1 MRFIAVLIITTG
13 SLVFWFNACQTIA
26 LRLWGVETKA
36 QVFAASAISARRSTV
51 FAKYEFTTAD
61 KTLAHGSFLG
71 TRKASGHSVRILYL
85 PFKPTVNG
93 PAAFGYGATQLGFL
107 GILGWLL
114 SLWAVR
120 VALPKQAGAN
130 AVGKNTTIAPPAS
143 GAETLETG
151 ADDATAT
158 GGQRRPAFGWSLL
171 LSGCLIAAVLAYLRL
186 AGGHSNAG
194 AEVGAGAVTA
204 VQPSAVSRGSTA
216 ANAANGNL
224 FGFDG
229 EWLYFGR
236 WPNRQDPSAP
246 VAGLYRCKLPDGSA
260 PALVGPPGETAKIF
274 QGISVQ
280 GGWVYYVAMEGLC
293 RIRTDGTGH
302 RALVEQ
308 PVNAAC
314 VVGDW
319 IYYQLTQNR
328 NRLWRMKLDGGAQKR
343 LTEEEVGCFSVAD
356 DGFVY
361 YANKTDGEAICRM
374 RWDGAGRTKLT
385 DRTTRVLLAE
395 AGALWF
401 VDGKTEQLCRLSLAD
416 RSCQTIVTAPVSGVS
431 LVDDRVYFTS
441 EGQIKRCNPDGSETV
456 TVCPAKDLLT
466 FCMHAGRIYFGSWDG
481 TGPIRS
487 VRLDGTSPQ
496 TIAR

>member
-1 MRFIAVLIITTG
+1 MDGLMRFAAALIITTG
-13 SLVFWFNACQTIA
+13 SLFFWFNGSQAIA
-26 LRLWGVETKA
+26 VRLWGVETKA
-36 QVFAASAISARRSTV
+36 QVYAASAISARRSTA
-51 FAKYEFTTAD
+51 FANYEFTTAD

-71 TRKASGHSVRILYL
+71 TRNAPGHSVRIRYL
-85 PFKPTVNG
+85 PFNPAVSG
-93 PAAFGYGATQLGFL
+93 PAGLGYGAMQLGFF
-107 GILGWLL
+107 GFFGWLL

-120 VALPKQAGAN
+120 VALPEPAGS
-130 AVGKNTTIAPPAS
+130 NTERNQTAAAPPVG
-143 GAETLETG
+143 GAAAPETG
-151 ADDATAT
+151 A
-158 GGQRRPAFGWSLL
+158 GGGKRRPAFGLSLL
-171 LSGCLIAAVLAYLRL
+171 RSGCIVAAVLAYLRL
-186 AGGHSNAG
+186 AGGNDG
-194 AEVGAGAVTA
+194 AAVDAAAVTTG
-204 VQPSAVSRGSTA
+204 QTGAVSRGSTA

-236 WPNRQDPSAP
+236 WPNRQVPGAP
-246 VAGLYRCKLPDGSA
+246 VAGLYRCKLPGGSA
-260 PALVGPPGETAKIF
+260 PSLVGPPGETAKIF

-302 RALVEQ
+302 RALIEQ

-319 IYYQLTQNR
+319 IYYQRTQDR
-328 NRLWRMKLDGGAQKR
+328 NRLWRMKLDGGAQTR
-343 LTEEEVGCFSVAD
+343 LAEEEIGCFSVAD

-361 YANKTDGEAICRM
+361 YANKTDGEAIYRV

-385 DRTTRVLLAE
+385 DRLARVLLAE

-416 RSCQTIVTAPVSGVS
+416 RSCQTIVAAPVSSVS
-431 LVDDRVYFTS
+431 LVDGRVYFTS
-441 EGQIKRCNPDGSETV
+441 EGQIKRCNPDGSELA
-456 TVCPAKDLLT
+456 TVCPVKDLLK
-466 FCMHAGRIYFGSWDG
+466 FSVHAGRIYFGSWDG

-487 VRLDGTSPQ
+487 VGLDGGSPQ